1 MPLTPLDAEKA
12 RFRVGFRGYAR
23 EEVERFRAT
32 VVAALEDHIAQGQQL
47 KAKVGELEAQL
58 ARYRETE
65 ELLKNSV
72 VLAQRTCDELIAA
85 AHQKADAIRR
95 EALLEGDGI
104 RRELAELRS
113 QREQFEYAFHGL
125 LTGFKHRLE
134 QGNPRL
140 AAPAERRQ
148 LAGGPAA
155 AQTDED
161 ETEQLLRNAAE
172 AAARPAQDEVAAQ
185 ASPAVPEAAAGYAGP
200 PPASR
205 AAPAASRSRSGS
217 EVDRDA
223 DIADFSAALEQAPST
238 APAWLGE
245 EPGPPAAS
253 GDEDDSSEPAEAEG
267 APADDAPDEQV

>member
-47 KAKVGELEAQL
+47 KARVSELEAQL
-58 ARYRETE
+58 SRYHEKE
-65 ELLKNSV
+65 DLLKDSV

-95 EALLEGDGI
+95 EALLEGDEI

-125 LTGFKHRLE
+125 LTGFTHRLE

-148 LAGGPAA
+148 LAAAPAA
-155 AQTDED
+155 AESDED
-161 ETEQLLRNAAE
+161 ETEQLLRDAAAAASGPTEADGPAQPAPAAAE
-172 AAARPAQDEVAAQ
+172 AAAD
-185 ASPAVPEAAAGYAGP
+185 YAGP
-200 PPASR
+200 PPAPRSG
-205 AAPAASRSRSGS
+205 PAAKRGRADV

-223 DIADFSAALEQAPST
+223 DIADFSAALEQAPSA
-238 APAWLGE
+238 APAWLE
-245 EPGPPAAS
+245 EERGPTAAS
-253 GDEDDSSEPAEAEG
+253 ADEEEISEPAAAEAE
-267 APADDAPDEQV
+267 PADESADEQV

>member
-47 KAKVGELEAQL
+47 KARVSELEAQL
-58 ARYRETE
+58 ARFHEKE
-65 ELLKNSV
+65 DLLKDSV

-95 EALLEGDGI
+95 EALLEGDEI

-148 LAGGPAA
+148 LAGGAA
-155 AQTDED
+155 ASETDED

-172 AAARPAQDEVAAQ
+172 AAARPAQDELAAQ
-185 ASPAVPEAAAGYAGP
+185 ATPAVAEAAAGHASP
-200 PPASR
+200 PPAPR
-205 AAPAASRSRSGS
+205 DAPAASRSRTGS

-223 DIADFSAALEQAPST
+223 DIADFNAALEQAPSA

-245 EPGPPAAS
+245 APEPAAAS
-253 GDEDDSSEPAEAEG
+253 EEEEQLSEPAAAEDE
-267 APADDAPDEQV
+267 PADEPPGEQV